1 MKSSAVVIVSF
12 FLNACFSAA
21 FALLNRGKYGY
32 LRILLRRF
40 VVVFNKL
47 RCLRL

>member
-1 MKSSAVVIVSF
+1 MLPLSCFVSYLLF
-12 FLNACFSAA
+12 AA

-47 RCLRL
+47 RRLRL